1 MSRYWTLFEYADQTP
16 SLFHFFLGLMDIR
29 AEISSLQTSMAFG
42 LAASEDEDKMHVWKL
57 LIRLTTNYTINLAR
71 NPVVET
77 SDQKDVVDISL
88 HIELQSL
95 WSMFI
100 RNRRMI
106 LSIWI
111 SIFRLYSTSRSDAIA
126 QSKSFLHGYRIIFNC
141 FRTDTDHLFECN
153 RYCPAIELTQ
163 PLQTSKPIKHCLL
176 ILTYRYTLT
185 LLTALMETST
195 GEKER
200 YARLTMDILSEQ
212 TEQVQYLW
220 MKHCCTVSVE
230 GNSHKDDYKKHL
242 QFMSA
247 SSPTFAT
254 RLLLMALRIFDRLAI
269 SNKQSRLSSS
279 SITTSTISTA
289 NANIETA
296 SSKAERRTKTLQC
309 LVSAVLPNETNPP
322 ESIEELIVTIFLRE
336 NSPSL
341 RSQPLTAV
349 LVDVLIGAIAKWTT
363 PLYATM
369 QISVAVAR
377 LWGQKM
383 FILSSGQG
391 NKRIAQVYLTRVIL
405 RCLKREEVD
414 AAAVLGTPLLADGV
428 STPLALLLSMG
439 MYVCMHTCMF
449 VF

>member
-1 MSRYWTLFEYADQTP
+1 MQSRSQSHSFMDTELF
-16 SLFHFFLGLMDIR
+16 SIVLGLI
-29 AEISSLQTSMAFG
+29 QTICSNAIG
-42 LAASEDEDKMHVWKL
+42 IVLPLNSH
-57 LIRLTTNYTINLAR
+57 
-71 NPVVET
+71 
-77 SDQKDVVDISL
+77 
-88 HIELQSL
+88 
-95 WSMFI
+95 
-100 RNRRMI
+100 
-106 LSIWI
+106 
-111 SIFRLYSTSRSDAIA
+111 SR
-126 QSKSFLHGYRIIFNC
+126 
-141 FRTDTDHLFECN
+141 
-153 RYCPAIELTQ
+153 
-163 PLQTSKPIKHCLL
+163 SKPIKHCLL

-254 RLLLMALRIFDRLAI
+254 RMLLMALRIFDRLAI
-269 SNKQSRLSSS
+269 SNKQSRLSSSS

-414 AAAVLGTPLLADGV
+414 AAAVLGTPLLAYGV

-439 MYVCMHTCMF
+439 MYAYMHVCILKCIF
-449 VF
+449 IVWLVQ